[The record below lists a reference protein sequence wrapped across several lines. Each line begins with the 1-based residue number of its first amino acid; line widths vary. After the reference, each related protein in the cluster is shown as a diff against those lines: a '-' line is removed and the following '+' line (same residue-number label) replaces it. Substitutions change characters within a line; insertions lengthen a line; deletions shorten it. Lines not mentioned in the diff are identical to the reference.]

1 MSSKYKGSGKEVVA
15 LNTFIKLTRAT
26 DSVNSLINNLLK
38 KEGLTDSQFRVMD
51 ALFHLGPLTQK
62 SLGAKILKSGGNIT
76 MVIDNLE
83 KRKLVKR
90 KRGSKD
96 RRFYIVELTKKGQ
109 TQTKRI
115 LPKIVNLISDS
126 LNILSRAEQKAL
138 QIMLKKIGLKQK

>member
-15 LNTFIKLTRAT
+15 LNTYIKLTRAT

-62 SLGAKILKSGGNIT
+62 SLGEKILKSGGNVNL
-76 MVIDNLE
+76 VIDNLE

-96 RRFYIVELTKKGQ
+96 RRYYIVELTKKGQ
-109 TQTKRI
+109 VQTKGI
-115 LPKIVNLISDS
+115 LPKIVDLISDS
-126 LNILSRAEQKAL
+126 LNILSKADQKTL

>member
-26 DSVNSLINNLLK
+26 DSVNSIITNLLK

-62 SLGAKILKSGGNIT
+62 SLGEKILKSGGNIT

-109 TQTKRI
+109 AQTKGI
-115 LPKIVNLISDS
+115 LPKIVKLISDS
-126 LNILSRAEQKAL
+126 LNILSKADQKAL

>member
-26 DSVNSLINNLLK
+26 DSVNSIITNLLK

-62 SLGAKILKSGGNIT
+62 SLGEKILKSGGNIT

-109 TQTKRI
+109 AQTKGI

-126 LNILSRAEQKAL
+126 LNILSKADQKAL